1 MGHEITPLFHG
12 ASNVVRAKTRLS
24 HDSFRHC
31 RAISHAGQKESE
43 RWRKGGFPERLR
55 QGWYTNLTLAD
66 CQVLRRAPLQEAKPC
81 SMHLAHATLNSHERI
96 D

>member
-1 MGHEITPLFHG
+1 MLYEPKRVCRMTPSGIVERFG
-12 ASNVVRAKTRLS
+12 
-24 HDSFRHC
+24 
-31 RAISHAGQKESE
+31 HAGQKESE